1 MSTAT
6 ARVYQPYFA
15 GRFVP
20 FEMQKSPQNKA
31 FYGYRSTYSGKA
43 HCIKD
48 SVLLDPACG
57 SGNFLTETYL
67 SLRQLENDIIAEL
80 NQFDWEIADINNNP
94 IKVKLSQFYGI
105 EINDFAVAV
114 AKTALWIAENQMMA
128 KTKDLLY
135 GAENLS
141 FLPLK
146 SYVNITEGN
155 ALRTDWK
162 DILEPKQCSYIIGN
176 PPFIG
181 YAYQSDE
188 QKEDLKQLEA
198 PIGNNVD
205 YVCGWY
211 FKAADYISTSLTRCA
226 LVSTNSITQ
235 GEQIGSIWKPLLENY
250 ELDTIFAHRTF
261 RWDSESNSKAHVH
274 CVIIGFCRN
283 NPPMVK
289 RIFDNGIETTGSNIT
304 PYLTLGP
311 TIFVERKDKPIS
323 DAPTLNIG
331 NMPIDDGNYLF
342 TEDEMEE
349 FIKQEPK
356 AKEFFHPWL
365 DAKGF
370 LNNKYRY
377 CLWLGNCSPAQI
389 KSMPLCMERVKAVQA
404 FRQSSK
410 RSATQKIADF
420 PTRFATENMPDD
432 HYIAIP
438 EVSSE
443 KRIYIPMGFL
453 SPDVMC
459 SNKLRITTN
468 ASLYHLGILESSV
481 HMGWMRTVAGR
492 LETRYDYSIKVV
504 YNTFPWPTPT
514 KEQRE
519 KIEQCAQAILDARAL
534 YPDSTLADLYDPI
547 GMTLAPELLKAHKEN
562 DKAVMKAYGFSP
574 DMEESEIVA
583 ELMKMYQ
590 KLTEEK

>member
-1 MSTAT
+1 
-6 ARVYQPYFA
+6 
-15 GRFVP
+15 
-20 FEMQKSPQNKA
+20 
-31 FYGYRSTYSGKA
+31 
-43 HCIKD
+43 
-48 SVLLDPACG
+48 
-57 SGNFLTETYL
+57 
-67 SLRQLENDIIAEL
+67 
-80 NQFDWEIADINNNP
+80 
-94 IKVKLSQFYGI
+94 
-105 EINDFAVAV
+105 
-114 AKTALWIAENQMMA
+114 
-128 KTKDLLY
+128 
-135 GAENLS
+135 
-141 FLPLK
+141 
-146 SYVNITEGN
+146 
-155 ALRTDWK
+155 
-162 DILEPKQCSYIIGN
+162 
-176 PPFIG
+176 
-181 YAYQSDE
+181 
-188 QKEDLKQLEA
+188 
-198 PIGNNVD
+198 
-205 YVCGWY
+205 
-211 FKAADYISTSLTRCA
+211 
-226 LVSTNSITQ
+226 
-235 GEQIGSIWKPLLENY
+235 
-250 ELDTIFAHRTF
+250 
-261 RWDSESNSKAHVH
+261 
-274 CVIIGFCRN
+274 
-283 NPPMVK
+283 
-289 RIFDNGIETTGSNIT
+289 
-304 PYLTLGP
+304 
-311 TIFVERKDKPIS
+311 
-323 DAPTLNIG
+323 
-331 NMPIDDGNYLF
+331 MPIDDGNYLF